1 MPGAS
6 PPVPNDGLQAPG
18 TSDTMTDMD
27 EDEIYEEGPLTDDYG
42 RYIPLSYEDLWDTRE
57 EYEGER

>member
-1 MPGAS
+1 
-6 PPVPNDGLQAPG
+6 
-18 TSDTMTDMD
+18 MTDMD